1 MRESWAAYDHEHDN
15 YTSFTLCR
23 GCILYPQVVYPMSS
37 GLARPLDTIEVN
49 G

>member
-1 MRESWAAYDHEHDN
+1 MRESWAAHDRELDQ

-23 GCILYPQVVYPMSS
+23 GCTLYPQVVYPMSL
-37 GLARPLDTIEVN
+37 GLARPLDTTEVN

>member
-1 MRESWAAYDHEHDN
+1 MRESWAALDREHDK

-23 GCILYPQVVYPMSS
+23 GCTLYPQVVCPMSPV
-37 GLARPLDTIEVN
+37 LARPLDTTKVN